1 MAPLRSQTLVVPLSR
16 RRGAA
21 VDRCIGQDPQAAVD
35 QRSLPQLLPDQDF
48 PDHTISDQDFPDH
61 DFPDQPVADHESPDQ
76 LLPFHRPPC
85 QEVSARL
92 ATDHAAPSQTDPKMS
107 ISPTRSVVPSETWP
121 DPRAASSE
129 PWPVASGQV
138 WMASGVGRDVS
149 DFRSRMPAPWQLGSW
164 PTRGTAEAVSR
175 ALT

>member
-48 PDHTISDQDFPDH
+48 
-61 DFPDQPVADHESPDQ
+61 PDQ

-129 PWPVASGQV
+129 PRPVASGQV

-175 ALT
+175 ALTRSGGIEGRWSITRAAAPE